1 MQGAP
6 LWFRVDLTPFLPH
19 LRADHAF
26 LAQQLHGQRLMLSLG
41 NRLLISAMVGAM
53 PQPERIVAAATT
65 LGSSLALVHR
75 HRPDLLV
82 VSDALEQG
90 CGVELAHQVKQR
102 HPATRLLLLITRR
115 GGQSRIAAAIA
126 AGCEGVLRAD
136 GLGAGGEL
144 MAIRTVCSGGMVID
158 RALQAQCR
166 RGGQEEMVLSRR
178 EHEVLQRVLCGDSNQ
193 EIARRLFLSINTVKS
208 HLRRAVQK
216 LQARDRT
223 HAAVKGL
230 QLGLLE
236 WP

>member
-1 MQGAP
+1 M
-6 LWFRVDLTPFLPH
+6 DLTPLLPQ
-19 LRADHAF
+19 LRADHAL
-26 LAQQLHGQRLMLSLG
+26 LAQQLQGQRLMLSLG
-41 NRLLISAMVGAM
+41 SRLLISAMVGAM

-65 LGSSLALVHR
+65 LAASLPLVRR
-75 HRPDLLV
+75 HRPDLLLL
-82 VSDALEQG
+82 SDWLEQG
-90 CGVELAHQVKQR
+90 CGIELARQVKQR
-102 HPATRLLLLITRR
+102 HPSIRQLLLITRR
-115 GGQSRIAAAIA
+115 IEKSRIVAALA

-158 RALQAQCR
+158 RALQAQCH
-166 RGGQEEMVLSRR
+166 GVQQEPAALSSR
-178 EHEVLQRVLCGDSNQ
+178 ENEVLQRVLCGDSNP
-193 EIARRLFLSINTVKS
+193 EIARRLFLSIDTVKS
-208 HLRRAVQK
+208 HLRRAAQK

>member
-1 MQGAP
+1 
-6 LWFRVDLTPFLPH
+6 VDLTPLLPQ
-19 LRADHAF
+19 LRADHAL
-26 LAQQLHGQRLMLSLG
+26 LAQQLQGQRLMLSLG
-41 NRLLISAMVGAM
+41 SRLLISAMVGAM

-65 LGSSLALVHR
+65 LAASLPLVR
-75 HRPDLLV
+75 RYRPDLLLL
-82 VSDALEQG
+82 SDALEQG
-90 CGVELAHQVKQR
+90 CGIELARQVKQR
-102 HPATRLLLLITRR
+102 HPSIRQLLLITRR
-115 GGQSRIAAAIA
+115 IEKSRIVAALA

-158 RALQAQCR
+158 RALQAQCHGVR
-166 RGGQEEMVLSRR
+166 QEAAALSSR
-178 EHEVLQRVLCGDSNQ
+178 ENEVLQRVLCGDSNP
-193 EIARRLFLSINTVKS
+193 EIARRLFLSIDTVKS